1 MSEFTETIG
10 QILSLYD
17 KAEQIY
23 NLIETKINQVND
35 VKARKKIR
43 DAVKNRDRDALN
55 KLLFD

>member
-23 NLIETKINQVND
+23 GLIETKINQVND